1 METPVM
7 TSCARA
13 HDAAASNVWITG
25 SAGDIFVA
33 VAFAALCV
41 ALAVVISN
49 TQTVSQCHKTDIR
62 CAHCMHLPFTLRV
75 LSDTSS
81 FL

>member
-1 METPVM
+1 M

-13 HDAAASNVWITG
+13 HDAAASNVWITC

-41 ALAVVISN
+41 ALAVVLSN
-49 TQTVSQCHKTDIR
+49 TQTVSQCHKSGVHRGACT
-62 CAHCMHLPFTLRV
+62 ALTFHQN
-75 LSDTSS
+75 LSGTCL
-81 FL
+81 FP